1 MMLFTD
7 LNGIGTKKVLLEIKF
22 KLSETLSCSVLHK
35 PKPTMICGYSSG
47 YLMSRGDGMGCQ
59 KSAKTNVIS

>member
-1 MMLFTD
+1 MLFTD
-7 LNGIGTKKVLLEIKF
+7 LNGIGAKKVLLAIKF

-35 PKPTMICGYSSG
+35 PKPTMICGYS
-47 YLMSRGDGMGCQ
+47 MSRGDGMGQGCQ